1 MPMISARPL
10 LRLLLLAAPL
20 AACVVGPDY
29 RKPAADLPAAWS
41 AAAPPAAVAPP
52 PESWWTG
59 FADAELTSLITRAA
73 AANLD
78 ARAAVLR
85 LAEARAQRAVAG
97 AAQWPNLGANAAGQ
111 VTRLSESTPTGA
123 LFSKIGQSPALA
135 GVKIDNP
142 YEQYQIGFD
151 AAWEVDLF
159 GHVRRSVEAAGAD
172 SDAAAEDSRAVLVS
186 VLGDVGRAYIDLR
199 RAQVKRC
206 IAQDTLTTER
216 GLLDLAGQ
224 RRAAGLG
231 GVIDMDRAAAEAA
244 GAEAQLPLLD
254 QQITADINQLSRLVA
269 REPGALRSELETSPT
284 TQSVAPAVTAGL
296 PADLARRRPD
306 IRAAEARL
314 HAATAR
320 VGVAVADLFPRVTL
334 AAQGGLQ
341 AQSLTTLT
349 HWASRFVNAG
359 PNLEL
364 PVFDAG
370 RRRATVR
377 LQTVREREAAL
388 DYQRVVLGTV
398 HEADTALAARSADE
412 ARRISLSQAAAH
424 DREAA
429 DLARQRYAGGVGSFI
444 EVLGA
449 ERARQQNDLALA
461 DATAAVSI
469 DTVVIYKAL
478 GGGWSEAATAAPDVR
493 DRR

>member
-1 MPMISARPL
+1 M
-10 LRLLLLAAPL
+10 
-20 AACVVGPDY
+20 
-29 RKPAADLPAAWS
+29 
-41 AAAPPAAVAPP
+41 
-52 PESWWTG
+52 
-59 FADAELTSLITRAA
+59 
-73 AANLD
+73 
-78 ARAAVLR
+78 
-85 LAEARAQRAVAG
+85 
-97 AAQWPNLGANAAGQ
+97 
-111 VTRLSESTPTGA
+111 
-123 LFSKIGQSPALA
+123 
-135 GVKIDNP
+135 
-142 YEQYQIGFD
+142 
-151 AAWEVDLF
+151 
-159 GHVRRSVEAAGAD
+159 
-172 SDAAAEDSRAVLVS
+172 
-186 VLGDVGRAYIDLR
+186 
-199 RAQVKRC
+199 
-206 IAQDTLTTER
+206 
-216 GLLDLAGQ
+216 
-224 RRAAGLG
+224 
-231 GVIDMDRAAAEAA
+231 
-244 GAEAQLPLLD
+244 
-254 QQITADINQLSRLVA
+254 
-269 REPGALRSELETSPT
+269 
-284 TQSVAPAVTAGL
+284 TAGL

-388 DYQRVVLGTV
+388 DYQRVVLGAV

-478 GGGWSEAATAAPDVR
+478 GGGWSEAATADPDVR